1 MTVTEPMPLMSDAPQ
16 FIPKQPRRASPRIP
30 GPFEA
35 RLVGDRSV
43 AVNVRDLGT
52 AGCFLDTNEPVE
64 PLSAQMKLHVELP
77 WEGWI
82 TVRVEVV
89 YRVGRQGV
97 AMKFVGLDAAT
108 RGRILR
114 EIQRVISEA
123 GI

>member
-1 MTVTEPMPLMSDAPQ
+1 MPPLANSPR
-16 FIPKQPRRASPRIP
+16 FIPQRPRRESPRIP

-43 AVNVRDLGT
+43 AVIVRDLGT
-52 AGCFLDTNEPVE
+52 AGCLLDANELVE
-64 PLSAQMKLHVELP
+64 PLSSSMKLHIELP

-82 TVRVEVV
+82 TTRIEVV
-89 YRVGRQGV
+89 SYLGRQGV

-108 RGRILR
+108 RDRILC
-114 EIQRVISEA
+114 EIQRAISEC

>member
-1 MTVTEPMPLMSDAPQ
+1 MTPLANSPR

-43 AVNVRDLGT
+43 AVRVRNLGT
-52 AGCFLDTNEPVE
+52 AGCLLDANELDE
-64 PLSAQMKLHVELP
+64 PLSTSMKLLVELP
-77 WEGWI
+77 SEGWI
-82 TVRVEVV
+82 AARVEAV
-89 YRVGRQGV
+89 YRLGRQEV

-108 RGRILR
+108 RDRILR
-114 EIQRVISEA
+114 EIQCTITEA